1 MASKLV
7 IVNSTPIISLCS
19 VSHEFIL
26 QVLFQHIVIPK
37 AVDIELRALEKPG
50 SDFSDSDW
58 VEVISVQNKDL
69 VQFLEKDLDRG
80 ESEVIVLAKELKAD
94 VVIIDEN
101 IGYQIAKHF
110 DLLVMR
116 TLSILKTAKARG
128 VIGEVSPILD
138 KMIQK
143 GRWYSNE
150 VVEKYLNSIGE

>member
-1 MASKLV
+1 MTSKLV
-7 IVNSTPIISLCS
+7 IVNSTPIISLSS

-69 VQFLEKDLDRG
+69 VQFLEKDLDKG

-110 DLLVMR
+110 DLPVMR
-116 TLSILKTAKARG
+116 TLSILMNGKSTCRKIFKQYWR
-128 VIGEVSPILD
+128 I
-138 KMIQK
+138 
-143 GRWYSNE
+143 
-150 VVEKYLNSIGE
+150 VVLLF